1 MKQLPKYITQQLT
14 PAETRLLNRLQV
26 KSDSLGETMLKH
38 QSAYVIAFRKNKS
51 DKRLPALADKGF
63 KYERLAF
70 DAVDKL
76 NLYKK
81 ALHTK
86 YSR

>member
-1 MKQLPKYITQQLT
+1 
-14 PAETRLLNRLQV
+14 
-26 KSDSLGETMLKH
+26 MLKH
-38 QSAYVIAFRKNKS
+38 QSAYAIAFRKNKS
-51 DKRLPALADKGF
+51 DKRLPTLADKGF

-76 NLYKK
+76 NMYKK